1 MHTLLWLNRAARPAV
16 LLGMLL
22 LALLAAPAPVPAAAR
37 STRPTTPELIDR
49 AYARGAITG
58 DQRLTYLIEA
68 VRDPGGLPAWLLG
81 RGGWSATM
89 VLREINQARQA
100 LAGGRAAFSPA
111 LRAALAAPTPQ
122 AATVC
127 DTEDGANTLNTTHFH
142 IVYDSINTL
151 TAQQYASALEETF
164 STEIGTYGWAQ
175 PPLSD
180 NNPFGRFP
188 VQIAPIGNQ
197 TYGYVTSPGGSYTG
211 TVGDNPNTAAT
222 ETAALASCMVVN
234 SNMLQ
239 FANGNAQAALLALR
253 VTMAHEYFHAVQFG
267 TGDPGNAE
275 DTVWLE
281 STAAYVEDEV
291 LPEAHDNY
299 QYLYPNLTV
308 SLPSHDGNDAQYSMW
323 PLFRY
328 AAERNGGLQSASG
341 TSLMKA
347 MWAAIAAGQPAITAY
362 DSALRSRGANL
373 DDTFHRFAAS
383 LRFMKPCATSTPFC
397 FSDGGEIVSNK
408 GGTPGNQGD
417 IGSVGGGY
425 TGSLPNTY
433 AANWIGLPG
442 AGTYAVQVDNTSG
455 SGTLHA
461 SIVADLGDAVAVTGL
476 AGTAGAG
483 QSLTIGSYTVPDGAA
498 GVVLVL
504 TNEQVSLDVANIA
517 VSSYQ
522 VSTGTAAELDQFTFL
537 PWAAK

>member
-1 MHTLLWLNRAARPAV
+1 MHSVPWLNRVVRSAL
-16 LLGMLL
+16 LLGSLL
-22 LALLAAPAPVPAAAR
+22 LALIAAPAPVPAAAL
-37 STRPTTPELIDR
+37 STGPTTPALIDQ
-49 AYARGAITG
+49 AFARGAITG
-58 DQRLTYLIEA
+58 DQRLTYLIYA
-68 VRDPGGLPAWLLG
+68 VRDPGRLPASLLG

-89 VLREINQARQA
+89 VLREINRARQS
-100 LAGGRAAFSPA
+100 LAGGRAVFSPA
-111 LRAALAAPTPQ
+111 LRAALASPTPQ

-127 DTEDGANTLNTTHFH
+127 DTEDGANTINTVHFH
-142 IVYDSINTL
+142 IVYDSVNTL
-151 TAQQYASALEETF
+151 TAQQYANALEETF

-188 VQIAPIGNQ
+188 VQISAIGDQ

-211 TVGDNPNTAAT
+211 TVGDNPNTAAN

-234 SNMLQ
+234 SDMLQ
-239 FANGNAQAALLALR
+239 FANGNAQAALLALK

-267 TGDPGNAE
+267 TGDPDTAE
-275 DTVWLE
+275 DAVWFE

-299 QYLYPNLTV
+299 QYLYPDLTV
-308 SLPSHDGNDAQYSMW
+308 SLPKQAGNNAQYSMW

-328 AAERNGGLQSASG
+328 AAERNGGLQSTAG

-347 MWAAIAAGQPAITAY
+347 MWANIAAGEPAIIAY
-362 DSALRSRGANL
+362 DNALRSKGSSL

-383 LRFMKPCATSTPFC
+383 LRFMKPCSTGTPLC
-397 FSDGGEIVSNK
+397 FSDGGDIVTSK
-408 GGTPGNQGD
+408 GGVPDNQGAIAN
-417 IGSVGGGY
+417 IGQGY

-433 AANWIGLPG
+433 AANWIGLPSTG
-442 AGTYAVQVDNTSG
+442 SYAVQLNNTSS
-455 SGTLHA
+455 SGKLHA
-461 SIVADLGDAVAVTGL
+461 SIVADMGDSLVITGL

-483 QSLTIGSYTVPDGAA
+483 QSLTIGSYIVPDGAA
-498 GVVLVL
+498 GVVLVI
-504 TNEQVSLDVANIA
+504 TNEQVSFDSANSA

-522 VSTGTAAELDQFTFL
+522 VGTGTAAELDQFTFL
-537 PWAAK
+537 PWATK

>member
-1 MHTLLWLNRAARPAV
+1 MRTLPWLNRVARPAL
-16 LLGMLL
+16 LLGSLL

-37 STRPTTPELIDR
+37 SARPTTPELIDQ
-49 AYARGAITG
+49 AYARGAISG
-58 DQRLTYLIEA
+58 DQRLTYLIYA
-68 VRDPGGLPAWLLG
+68 VRDISRVPAALVG
-81 RGGWSATM
+81 RGGWSATI
-89 VLREINQARQA
+89 VLREINRARQT

-111 LRAALAAPTPQ
+111 LRAALESPTPQ

-127 DTEDGANTLNTTHFH
+127 DTEDGANTINTTHFH
-142 IVYDSINTL
+142 IVYGSINTL
-151 TAQQYASALEETF
+151 TAQQYAGALEETF

-188 VQIAPIGNQ
+188 VQISPIGNQ
-197 TYGYVTSPGGSYTG
+197 TYGYVTSPGGSFTG
-211 TVGDNPNTAAT
+211 TVGDNPNTAAI

-234 SNMLQ
+234 SDMLQ
-239 FANGNAQAALLALR
+239 FANGNAQAALLALK

-267 TGDPGNAE
+267 TGDAGGAE
-275 DTVWLE
+275 ESVWLE

-299 QYLYPNLTV
+299 QYLYPDLTV
-308 SLPSHDGNDAQYSMW
+308 SLPKQDGNDAQYSMW

-328 AAERNGGLQSASG
+328 AAERNGGLQSATG

-347 MWAAIAAGQPAITAY
+347 MWANIAAGEPAITAY
-362 DSALRSRGANL
+362 DNALGSKGTSL

-397 FSDGGEIVSNK
+397 FSDGGDIVTSR
-408 GGTPGNQGD
+408 GGTPANQGA
-417 IGSVGGGY
+417 IASIGGGY
-425 TGSLPNTY
+425 TGALPNTY
-433 AANWIGLPG
+433 AANWIGLPPS
-442 AGTYAVQVDNTSG
+442 GTYAVQLTNTSG
-455 SGTLHA
+455 SGELHA
-461 SIVADLGDAVAVTGL
+461 SIVADLGDSVAVTGL

-498 GVVLVL
+498 SVVLVI
-504 TNEQVSLDVANIA
+504 TNEQVSLDPANIIT
-517 VSSYQ
+517 SSYQ
-522 VSTGTAAELDQFTFL
+522 VSTGTAAELDQFTYL
-537 PWAAK
+537 PWAAR